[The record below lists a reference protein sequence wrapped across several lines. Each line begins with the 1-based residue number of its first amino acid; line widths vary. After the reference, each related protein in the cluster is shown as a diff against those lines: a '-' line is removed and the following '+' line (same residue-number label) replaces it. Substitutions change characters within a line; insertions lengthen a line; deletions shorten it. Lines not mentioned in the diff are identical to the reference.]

1 MMYDEHRR
9 DTDGRGVPD
18 VETHIGKTCGD
29 DLACAIELMYEARA
43 LIGAGDTVHAV
54 ERVDDALG
62 AVAGALLPQH
72 PGDPFDVACW
82 LRGRWVNTG
91 RKDDMKRA
99 VEVTDALRAKGQDPH
114 L

>member
-43 LIGAGDTVHAV
+43 LIGAVELSGKRDELARVEARLAE
-54 ERVDDALG
+54 ERVKPTTEDRARQLQEEIAALEG
-62 AVAGALLPQH
+62 
-72 PGDPFDVACW
+72 
-82 LRGRWVNTG
+82 
-91 RKDDMKRA
+91 
-99 VEVTDALRAKGQDPH
+99 
-114 L
+114 